1 MTNHCMDL
9 KHQLCHKPHISLNR
23 SRRSGLLNVSGWLL
37 WIHLINKMII
47 KRQRNLLRLFGFF
60 LPTGSKG
67 KSSQGRREEMARLPV
82 GNWIVHFQLN
92 VTWKI
97 HWGVSGNLSQTNMSP
112 GTEAFYS
119 LLIYTKHFF
128 PSCLVLQIG
137 PVGYC
142 PPPFRVKTDNFCYH
156 VLVWHPDRSLLSG
169 WKLARGSLRW
179 EITVKKWPLKARG
192 HLS

>member
-1 MTNHCMDL
+1 MTNHCTDL
-9 KHQLCHKPHISLNR
+9 KHKLCHKPHISGSYWHISLNR
-23 SRRSGLLNVSGWLL
+23 SRRSGLLNVCGWLW
-37 WIHLINKMII
+37 WINLINRTII

-67 KSSQGRREEMARLPV
+67 KSSQGCREEMARLPL

-112 GTEAFYS
+112 GTKAFYS

-128 PSCLVLQIG
+128 SPIMPGLANRAG
-137 PVGYC
+137 G
-142 PPPFRVKTDNFCYH
+142 
-156 VLVWHPDRSLLSG
+156 LLSPRSG
-169 WKLARGSLRW
+169 
-179 EITVKKWPLKARG
+179 
-192 HLS
+192 